1 VIAWRKSSFS
11 DTASSCVEVRRES
24 DVVYVRDSKLG
35 DHSPIQE
42 WPVED
47 WLFLTDAIASKQP
60 KFSGYRKLDDGGIRL
75 GWARLGH
82 SPLWFNAGEWLA
94 FEYGVRAGE
103 LDPET
108 LSSPVAASRGG
119 EPAAGRPVGS
129 DTADGSGHAAA
140 GAGITGRDTPVP
152 VAAQKPLA
160 DAAWSRELVASR
172 PLDGA
177 ASADGSGLR
186 PSPATGAGE
195 VGATSSRPAPIAA
208 ELGSLDDEL
217 DTLISPGSCGCTE
230 MVADAACT
238 EHGMKA
244 FLRALLSIEDS
255 PAGRDP
261 SGVIATTVDSPGAVA
276 TTVQPGSD
284 AAGAGVPPDLVPA
297 ARPGVVLYE
306 DEHSDRSRGMKCGQ
320 CNQYTGNSNQ
330 GHYWKY
336 CQVTRRMETF
346 HFCCPDACDRADA
359 WRYQYECLAE
369 RLRDLGIEPD
379 MNNAYGVR
387 VKTDERWL
395 TLLAAAK
402 AIDNDAEAWARAVAP
417 LVSPDGAL

>member
-140 GAGITGRDTPVP
+140 GAGITGRDTPAP
-152 VAAQKPLA
+152 VAAEPIVCMARKFIPAGVHVSPMHL
-160 DAAWSRELVASR
+160 SRNENEHVCGL
-172 PLDGA
+172 
-177 ASADGSGLR
+177 SGLNYGTHVMQHAGVHR
-186 PSPATGAGE
+186 CQCGTSFPAEESFGD
-195 VGATSSRPAPIAA
+195 
-208 ELGSLDDEL
+208 LGSLDDDL
-217 DTLISPGSCGCTE
+217 D
-230 MVADAACT
+230 
-238 EHGMKA
+238 
-244 FLRALLSIEDS
+244 LLLHS
-255 PAGRDP
+255 PAGRSPLTAEVDAI
-261 SGVIATTVDSPGAVA
+261 GVA
-276 TTVQPGSD
+276 VQPGSD
-284 AAGAGVPPDLVPA
+284 AAGTGASPDLVPA
-297 ARPGVVLYE
+297 APGDRHELPGFVGEALDIFRDAYDDHGLYTAATAVARWAYQAGW
-306 DEHSDRSRGMKCGQ
+306 SDREE
-320 CNQYTGNSNQ
+320 
-330 GHYWKY
+330 W
-336 CQVTRRMETF
+336 
-346 HFCCPDACDRADA
+346 DRAA
-359 WRYQYECLAE
+359 
-369 RLRDLGIEPD
+369 
-379 MNNAYGVR
+379 
-387 VKTDERWL
+387 
-395 TLLAAAK
+395 
-402 AIDNDAEAWARAVAP
+402 AP